1 MQTVYFGRDRL
12 PEAGR
17 MIATGALIAFPT
29 ETVYGLGANAL
40 SNESVQKIFQAKG
53 RPSDNPLIVHIAKQD
68 ELKALAA
75 SVSPVA
81 RRLIDA
87 FWPGPLTLVFPK
99 TEQVPDL
106 VTAGLSS
113 VAVRMPAHPW
123 ALKLLEYAGVPVAAP
138 SANRSGSPSATT
150 WQAVREDLDG
160 RVDGIV
166 CGPPTEIGLES
177 TVVDTTGLRPR
188 ILRPGKITYEEL
200 DQVCPEMEPYLPKVS
215 HTRNVDDNKNKMES
229 DKSDC
234 SALTENKVL
243 LNSPGLRHRHYQPKA
258 KVRLVSEPLAKA
270 DSQSS
275 YIGLQLPTPSAGYLD
290 IQIVGNADE
299 YGRALFDFFRRSD
312 RLGVLRIDCQ
322 IVPEV
327 GVGVALMDRL
337 KRASE

>member
-1 MQTVYFGRDRL
+1 MKTQYFDRDSL

-17 MIATGALIAFPT
+17 KIANGDLVAFPT

-40 SNESVQKIFQAKG
+40 SNEAVQKIFQAKG
-53 RPSDNPLIVHIAKQD
+53 RPSDNPLIVHIAKLD
-68 ELKALAA
+68 DLKDLAA
-75 SVSPVA
+75 SISPVA
-81 RRLIDA
+81 RILIDA

-99 TEQVPDL
+99 TAKVPDS

-113 VAVRMPAHPW
+113 VAIRMPSHPW
-123 ALKLLEYAGVPVAAP
+123 ALELLKYAGVPVAAP

-177 TVVDTTGLRPR
+177 TVVDTTGPRPR

-200 DQVCPEMEPYLPKVS
+200 VQVCPDIEPYMPKIPPI
-215 HTRNVDDNKNKMES
+215 NDVDDNENEMQS
-229 DKSDC
+229 DRSG
-234 SALTENKVL
+234 SPTLIENNVL

-258 KVRLVSEPLAKA
+258 KVCLVSEPRAKA
-270 DSQSS
+270 VLQSS
-275 YIGLQLPTPSAGYLD
+275 YIGLQSPTPSAGYLD

>member
-1 MQTVYFGRDRL
+1 MKTEYFDRVRL

-17 MIATGALIAFPT
+17 KIATGALIAFPT

-40 SNESVQKIFQAKG
+40 SRDAVQKIFEAKG

-81 RRLIDA
+81 QRLIDG

-113 VAVRMPAHPW
+113 VAIRMPAHPW
-123 ALKLLEYAGVPVAAP
+123 ALELLEYAGVPVAAP

-166 CGPPTEIGLES
+166 CGPSTQIGLES
-177 TVVDTTGLRPR
+177 TVVDTTGPRPR

-200 DQVCPEMEPYLPKVS
+200 VQVCPEMEPYMPKISPAKVVS
-215 HTRNVDDNKNKMES
+215 ENGVIC
-229 DKSDC
+229 DKSGG
-234 SALTENKVL
+234 SPLRENKVH

-275 YIGLQLPTPSAGYLD
+275 FIGLQSPTKSAGYLD
-290 IQIVGNADE
+290 IQIAGDVDE
-299 YGRALFDFFRRSD
+299 YGRDLFDFFRRSD
-312 RLGVLRIDCQ
+312 RLGVLYIDCQ

-327 GVGVALMDRL
+327 GIGVALMDRL